1 MCFFGFLPFFTYNL
15 YTLSGII
22 EFVRLILEIN
32 TKIRLIKLKDVSG
45 YIHLK
50 DIKSIEQWC
59 RSNQIDVHI
68 QNRRKYVYEH
78 ELLEVLEYN
87 YVNDT
92 MKMHPSDFIK
102 RCSDKVSSKTLMKF
116 SGYTATHLTVTSDPY
131 NYLPMSIQ
139 KLLNS
144 I

>member
-1 MCFFGFLPFFTYNL
+1 MYFFGFLL
-15 YTLSGII
+15 YFSYHLLTLSGIKSL
-22 EFVRLILEIN
+22 ERLILERN
-32 TKIRLIKLKDVSG
+32 TKIRLMKLKDVSG

-50 DIKSIEQWC
+50 DMKSIEHWC
-59 RSNQIDVHI
+59 RSNQLDIHV

-92 MKMHPSDFIK
+92 MKVHPSDFIK
-102 RCSDKVSSKTLMKF
+102 RCSDKVSNKTLMKF
-116 SGYTATHLTVTSDPY
+116 SGYTATHLTVTSNPY
-131 NYLPMSIQ
+131 SYLPKSIQ
-139 KLLNS
+139 ELLNS

>member
-50 DIKSIEQWC
+50 DMKSIEHWC
-59 RSNQIDVHI
+59 RSNQLDIHV

-116 SGYTATHLTVTSDPY
+116 SGYTPTHLTVTSDPY
-131 NYLPMSIQ
+131 SYLPKSVQ
-139 KLLNS
+139 KLLNT

>member
-1 MCFFGFLPFFTYNL
+1 MCFFGFLPFFTYHL
-15 YTLSGII
+15 FTLSGII
-22 EFVRLILEIN
+22 EIVRLILERN

-116 SGYTATHLTVTSDPY
+116 SGYSATHLTVTSDPY
-131 NYLPMSIQ
+131 SYLPKSVQ
-139 KLLNS
+139 KLLNT

>member
-1 MCFFGFLPFFTYNL
+1 MYFFGFLHFFSYHLFTH
-15 YTLSGII
+15 SGLID
-22 EFVRLILEIN
+22 FLRLILERN
-32 TKIRLIKLKDVSG
+32 TKIRLMKLKDVSD

-92 MKMHPSDFIK
+92 MRMHPNDFIK
-102 RCSDKVSSKTLMKF
+102 RCSENVSSRTLMKF
-116 SGYTATHLTVTSDPY
+116 SGYTATNLTVNTDPY
-131 NYLPMSIQ
+131 SYLPKGIQ